1 MRDITGGSAARFDRQ
16 MLFLERRFF
25 PDSRAWVCSRAQ
37 GRTLEIAVGTG
48 LNLPYYRDDITLTA
62 VDLEPAMLVLARQR
76 AQSLG
81 REVVVQVADA
91 QALPYDDASFDTVV
105 STFAMCGVPDVA
117 ATIGEAMRVLTPG
130 GRLLLADHVIA
141 TNTFVRW
148 GQRVFD
154 AITVPMSG
162 EHWTRRPMDELVAS
176 GARVVES
183 VRTRSGA
190 IEQIHAVRD

>member
-1 MRDITGGSAARFDRQ
+1 MRDISEDTAARFDRQ

-25 PDSRAWVCSRAQ
+25 PGSRAWVCGRAQ

-48 LNLPYYRDDITLTA
+48 LNLPYYREDITLTA
-62 VDLEPAMLVLARQR
+62 VDLEPAMLAIARRR
-76 AQSLG
+76 ADDLG
-81 REVVVQVADA
+81 REVTARTADA

-117 ATIGEAMRVLTPG
+117 TTIGEALRVLAPG

-141 TNTFVRW
+141 TNPLVRW
-148 GQRVFD
+148 GQRALE

-162 EHWTRRPMDELVAS
+162 EHWTRRPMDHVVAV
-176 GARVVES
+176 GAEVVES
-183 VRTRSGA
+183 VRSRSGA
-190 IEQIHAVRD
+190 IEQLHARRV

>member
-1 MRDITGGSAARFDRQ
+1 MRDITGETAARFDRQ
-16 MLFLERRFF
+16 MLFLERRLF
-25 PDSRAWVCSRAQ
+25 PDSRAWVCTRAQ

-48 LNLPYYRDDITLTA
+48 LNLPYYRDDVMLTA

-76 AQSLG
+76 AESLG

-117 ATIGEAMRVLTPG
+117 ATIGEALRVLTPG

-141 TNTFVRW
+141 TNTVVRW
-148 GQRVFD
+148 GQRVLD

-162 EHWTRRPMDELVAS
+162 EHWTRRPMEQVVAA
-176 GARVVES
+176 GAEIIES

-190 IEQIHAVRD
+190 IEQIHAQRV

>member
-1 MRDITGGSAARFDRQ
+1 VRDITGGSAARFDRQ